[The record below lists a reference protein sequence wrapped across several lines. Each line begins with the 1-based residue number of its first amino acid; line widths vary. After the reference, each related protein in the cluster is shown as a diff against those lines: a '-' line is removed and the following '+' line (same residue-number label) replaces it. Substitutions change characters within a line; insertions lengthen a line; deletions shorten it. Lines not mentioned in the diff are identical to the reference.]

1 MEQDTGVEPAFTAWE
16 AVVLPIYESCKCGY
30 YNKGKWKIQ
39 PLFVGDNVTGK
50 SIGLWYTEFRKLEKE
65 ENPMKEYELVHEIK
79 NLCRN
84 NQMRDV
90 FFEEVICS
98 DPVDYLRQRLRG
110 KTLELTVEEGAAGAV
125 TIHAVVD
132 GMMEKYVFTPI

>member
-1 MEQDTGVEPAFTAWE
+1 M
-16 AVVLPIYESCKCGY
+16 
-30 YNKGKWKIQ
+30 
-39 PLFVGDNVTGK
+39 
-50 SIGLWYTEFRKLEKE
+50 R
-65 ENPMKEYELVHEIK
+65 EYELVHEIQ

-90 FFEEVICS
+90 FFEEIECEN
-98 DPVDYLRQRLRG
+98 PETWLRSRLAG
-110 KTLELTVEEGAAGAV
+110 KQLELTVESGSGGTV